1 MLDISTT
8 ELLDTT
14 GKSEIA
20 KKLIL
25 AKQETSGLS
34 AEELLSNLAQDA
46 IGFGL
51 KVLLALAL

>member
-25 AKQETSGLS
+25 AKQETSEPFRIK
-34 AEELLSNLAQDA
+34 AA
-46 IGFGL
+46 ISS
-51 KVLLALAL
+51 KT